1 VTVKQLDRDELLL
14 RMLQS
19 RYKRIRMVEELI
31 KLSNDR
37 KTQLMIWGIHSDLID
52 IRREVKLTQDVVILL
67 QEKNLLSEMQ
77 GKKNFVKVGEIERE
91 LDWPIRI
98 RSQFGPMDAKDYYSS
113 KLRTEIDEHN
123 ALLNEILR
131 DVKTN

>member
-1 VTVKQLDRDELLL
+1 
-14 RMLQS
+14 
-19 RYKRIRMVEELI
+19 MVEELI